1 MDVSETNDYIVFSI
15 PYEED
20 WKIRIDGEK
29 VKPFK
34 VMDALL
40 AVKISGGKH
49 EIDLRYIPAGIK
61 VGLPVSVISILIA
74 LITLIVNRKNNK
86 E

>member
-1 MDVSETNDYIVFSI
+1 
-15 PYEED
+15 
-20 WKIRIDGEK
+20 
-29 VKPFK
+29 
-34 VMDALL
+34 MDALL